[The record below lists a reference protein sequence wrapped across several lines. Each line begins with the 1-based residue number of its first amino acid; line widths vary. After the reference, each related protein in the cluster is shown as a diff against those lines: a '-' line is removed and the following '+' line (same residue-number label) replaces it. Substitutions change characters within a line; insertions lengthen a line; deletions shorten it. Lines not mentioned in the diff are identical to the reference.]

1 MAGAH
6 QERMRLVAQS
16 GLDSLLEA
24 LRQSGMNTDNVGGGT
39 SAGPQTP
46 GSGSASGSGGSG
58 SGSAG
63 GSGASGSRGGVGG
76 FGNFPFGGFGGFGGT
91 GNGGGRGRGGSGA
104 GGNGG
109 NGGPTVDFE
118 FLANDFHQPSKKW
131 LVVLILVAL
140 LVIAGAYWWFHP
152 SINIHSTDFWGFVFI
167 VILLPLFLIFW
178 MRSKQ
183 YKTGTKEVTK
193 NEGKAKTFRILS
205 FVPVVVVVLV
215 VIGAVMSMAIFPGN
229 AEKYSNVLKT
239 DTLEFAQDIKE
250 VNYSEIPVIDRD
262 SAILL
267 GNREMGSI
275 PEYVSQFEVSNLYS
289 QINYQGTPVRVS
301 PLGYADLFKW
311 FTNRDGGIPA
321 YALVNMTTQ
330 DAEIVRLGDN
340 PIYYSQSEPL
350 ARNIDRHVQL
360 KYPFYMFGEKSFEID
375 EDGHPW
381 WICPVKD
388 FTIGLFGGETISRVV
403 LCDAT
408 TGETQDLSVEECPE
422 WVDRVFPAE
431 LLIQQYNWWGAYN
444 NGWLNSFL
452 GQEGVVRTTPGTD
465 GTLGYNYIAKDD
477 DVWVYTGVTSATADN
492 SIIGFVLVNQRTQE
506 SHFYSV
512 AGATEDSAM
521 ESAEGQVQNLRYT
534 STFPLLINVG
544 NQPTYF
550 MALKDGAG
558 LVKKFAMIDIQRY
571 QNVAVGDT
579 VADTQKAYEA
589 LLATNGVVSESDGGT
604 ATDVK
609 TVKGTIRSLNQ
620 AVIEGNTHFYV
631 TLEDEDG
638 NIFDFAL
645 PGLLDI
651 VGYKVGDV
659 INFTYV
665 ESAGSNVSPAYE
677 ILGGDGKAPA
687 TEDAAGSDG
696 SAAGDA
702 GAPADANADGSAAA
716 PTPAGDENASGEPED
731 DVVEQN
737 GAAQTPEEVAAGDDT
752 KQAA

>member
-1 MAGAH
+1 MSY
-6 QERMRLVAQS
+6 VAQS

-24 LRQSGMNTDNVGGGT
+24 LRQSGMNTDGVGSGT
-39 SAGPQTP
+39 GASDSASSGPQTP
-46 GSGSASGSGGSG
+46 GSGSGSG
-58 SGSAG
+58 SGAG
-63 GSGASGSRGGVGG
+63 TGASGSRGGVGG
-76 FGNFPFGGFGGFGGT
+76 FGGFPFGGFGGFGGA
-91 GNGGGRGRGGSGA
+91 GSGGGRGHGGSGSGD
-104 GGNGG
+104 GGDGG
-109 NGGPTVDFE
+109 HGGPTVDFE
-118 FLANDFHQPSKKW
+118 FLANDFHLPSKKW
-131 LVVLILVAL
+131 LALIIVLAL

-152 SINIHSTDFWGFVFI
+152 AINIHSTDFWGFVFI
-167 VILLPLFLIFW
+167 VILLPLFLVFW

-205 FVPVVVVVLV
+205 FVPVAVVALV
-215 VIGAVMSMAIFPGN
+215 AIGALMSMAIFPGN

-311 FTNRDGGIPA
+311 FTNREGGIPA

-330 DAEIVRLGDN
+330 DAEIVRLEDS

-350 ARNIDRHVQL
+350 VRNIDRHVQL
-360 KYPFYMFGEKSFEID
+360 SYPFYMFGEKSFEID

-408 TGETQDLSVEECPE
+408 TGETQDLAVADCPE

-492 SIIGFVLVNQRTQE
+492 SIVGFVLINQRTAE

-512 AGATEDSAM
+512 SGATEDSAM
-521 ESAEGQVQNLRYT
+521 QSAEGQVQNLRYQA
-534 STFPLLINVG
+534 TFPLLINVSG
-544 NQPTYF
+544 QPTYF
-550 MALKDGAG
+550 MALKDDAG
-558 LVKKFAMIDIQRY
+558 LVKQFAMLDIQRY
-571 QNVAVGDT
+571 QNVAVGNT
-579 VADTQKAYEA
+579 VAECQKAYQA
-589 LLATNGVVSESDGGT
+589 LLATNGVLTEEGVDTGSLEMQ
-604 ATDVK
+604 
-609 TVKGTIRSLNQ
+609 GTISTIAQ
-620 AVIEGNTHFYV
+620 AVMEGNSHFYV
-631 TLEDEDG
+631 TLDEG
-638 NIFDFAL
+638 EGIYDFAL
-645 PGLLDI
+645 PGLIEI
-651 VGYKVGDV
+651 VGYKEGDT
-659 INFTYV
+659 ISFTYV
-665 ESAGSNVSPAYE
+665 EAEPTNPVEE
-677 ILGGDGKAPA
+677 ILDSSKAGTSEKAAEQTAKEADA
-687 TEDAAGSDG
+687 TADAKGDAA
-696 SAAGDA
+696 
-702 GAPADANADGSAAA
+702 
-716 PTPAGDENASGEPED
+716 
-731 DVVEQN
+731 
-737 GAAQTPEEVAAGDDT
+737 
-752 KQAA
+752 